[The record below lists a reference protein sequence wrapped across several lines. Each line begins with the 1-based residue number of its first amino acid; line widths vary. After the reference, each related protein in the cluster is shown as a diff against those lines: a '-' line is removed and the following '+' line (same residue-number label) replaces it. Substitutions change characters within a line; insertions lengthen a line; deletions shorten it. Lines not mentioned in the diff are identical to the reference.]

1 MSKKPK
7 RINPETLNVLSRNI
21 LNLANRGFS
30 QYDFLQEVTSMLIGF
45 SGCDYAEL
53 WFKENDKYKHFRY
66 STSTTPNF
74 DLYKTKSVYGTLVPV
89 LPPTPL
95 NKIIKKVIQK
105 SVPKEFNNITL
116 QGSIWFDNL
125 SSYFSKED
133 KAIFKANQNYSN
145 YESLSL
151 IPLLFG
157 DEKVGLLQM
166 MSYHLNFFTESD
178 IQQYEILSQIL
189 GIAIINQSV
198 QSALRERVKELS
210 CLYNIAQ
217 IAPQHSNS
225 ITDTLEKIVELLPAA
240 WQYPEI
246 TRGRISLDNKICA
259 TPGFCE
265 DKPKQTTKIIIDGQS
280 RGVIEVAYDEEKPE
294 MFEGPFL
301 EEERKLIDMIAR
313 QIALIIERIESE
325 KNSIELQEQLR
336 HADRLATIGQLAAGV
351 AHELNEPLGNILG
364 FAQLMNKSSGMSTQ
378 AIQDIEKIIH
388 ASLNAREIIKKLM
401 LFARQ
406 VPPNKTSVNLNQI
419 VEEGLYFF
427 EARCASAGIKLIRKT
442 TSDLPLI
449 TGDQSQLNQ
458 VLVNLV
464 VNSIQAMPD
473 GGKLTILTISSPDHV
488 SLIVEDTG
496 IGMSEKVLNKIFIPF
511 FTTKEI
517 NEGTGLGLAVVH
529 GIITSH
535 KGKIKVDSILNKG
548 TRFKIQFP
556 ILPKKS
562 KKEWNA

>member
-1 MSKKPK
+1 MPKKPIS
-7 RINPETLNVLSRNI
+7 INPETLNVLSKNI
-21 LNLANRGFS
+21 LNLANHGFS

-53 WFKENDKYKHFRY
+53 CFKENDKYKHFKY

-125 SSYFSKED
+125 SSYFSKKD
-133 KAIFKANQNYSN
+133 KAIYKADQNYSN

-178 IQQYEILSQIL
+178 IKQYEVLSQIL

-217 IAPQHSNS
+217 IAPQHNNS
-225 ITDTLEKIVELLPAA
+225 ITDSLEKVVELIPAA

-259 TPGFCE
+259 TPGFRE

-280 RGVIEVAYDEEKPE
+280 RGVVEVAYDEEKPE

-301 EEERKLIDMIAR
+301 EEERKLIDMIAK

-325 KNSIELQEQLR
+325 KNRMELQEQLR

-364 FAQLMNKSSGMSTQ
+364 FAQLTKKSTGMSTQ
-378 AIQDIEKIIH
+378 AIQDIDKIIH

-427 EARCASAGIKLIRKT
+427 EARCASAGIKLMRKT

-496 IGMSEKVLNKIFIPF
+496 SGMSEEVLNKIFIPF

-548 TRFKIQFP
+548 TRFEIQFP